1 VLAEADTLDFLV
13 MDVML
18 AYTQYQQ
25 DKAEAKRKGTAPA
38 APNLPLN
45 TLEKMIERTRQQ

>member
-1 VLAEADTLDFLV
+1 

-25 DKAEAKRKGTAPA
+25 EKAEAKRTGTAPR
-38 APNLPLN
+38 APEIPIN